1 MEWSTLSMISDKERR
16 ELLAVA
22 RRRKF
27 RRNEV
32 LFHEGDPAN
41 SLHLIESGHVS
52 VRVTTGAGD
61 SVTLAV
67 LGPGETVGELALLEA
82 DPHKAVR
89 SATVTALEGC
99 ETLSLQRDRF
109 DALRQQYPRVDRV
122 LAELLANEVRRL
134 NGRLLEFLYLPADKR
149 VLRRLATLARAY
161 DDGRTRPVAVPLTQ
175 EVIASLAGTSRP
187 TTNQALRA
195 VEEAGIIAIGRSK
208 IEILN
213 PAALVRK
220 AR

>member
-82 DPHKAVR
+82 DPAKAVR

-161 DDGRTRPVAVPLTQ
+161 DDGQTRPVAVPLTQ

>member
-1 MEWSTLSMISDKERR
+1 MEWSTLSMLNEKERR
-16 ELLAVA
+16 ELLTVA

-52 VRVTTGAGD
+52 VRVTTDAGD
-61 SVTLAV
+61 SVTLAIA
-67 LGPGETVGELALLEA
+67 GPGETVGELALLEA
-82 DPHKAVR
+82 DPSKAVR

-109 DALRQQYPRVDRV
+109 DALRQQYPPMDRV
-122 LAELLANEVRRL
+122 LAQLLANQVRRL

-149 VLRRLATLARAY
+149 VLRRLANLARAY
-161 DDGRTRPVAVPLTQ
+161 DDGQTRPVAVPLTQ

>member
-52 VRVTTGAGD
+52 VRVTTDAGD
-61 SVTLAV
+61 SVTVAV
-67 LGPGETVGELALLEA
+67 LGPGETVGEFALL
-82 DPHKAVR
+82 DPDPGKAVR

-99 ETLSLQRDRF
+99 ETLSIQRDRF

-122 LAELLANEVRRL
+122 LAELLAYEVRRL
-134 NGRLLEFLYLPADKR
+134 NGRLLEFLYLSADKR

-161 DDGRTRPVAVPLTQ
+161 DDGQTRPVAVPLTQ

-213 PAALVRK
+213 PAALARK

>member
-52 VRVTTGAGD
+52 VRVTTDAGD
-61 SVTLAV
+61 SVTVAV
-67 LGPGETVGELALLEA
+67 LGPGETVGEFALL
-82 DPHKAVR
+82 DPDPAKAVR

-161 DDGRTRPVAVPLTQ
+161 DDGVTRPVAVPLTQ

>member
-82 DPHKAVR
+82 DPSKAVR

>member
-52 VRVTTGAGD
+52 VRVTTGGGA
-61 SVTLAV
+61 SITLAV

-82 DPHKAVR
+82 DPSKAVR

-149 VLRRLATLARAY
+149 VLRRLANLARAY

>member
-52 VRVTTGAGD
+52 VRVTTDAGD
-61 SVTLAV
+61 SVTLAIA
-67 LGPGETVGELALLEA
+67 GPGETVGELALLEA
-82 DPHKAVR
+82 DPSKAVR

-109 DALRQQYPRVDRV
+109 DALRQQYPPMDRV
-122 LAELLANEVRRL
+122 LAQLLANQVRRL

-149 VLRRLATLARAY
+149 VLRRLANLARAY
-161 DDGRTRPVAVPLTQ
+161 DDGQTRPVAVPLTQ

>member
-1 MEWSTLSMISDKERR
+1 MEWTTLSMVSEPERR
-16 ELLAVA
+16 ELLAAA

-41 SLHLIESGHVS
+41 SLHFIESGHVS

-67 LGPGETVGELALLEA
+67 AGPGETIGELALLGK
-82 DPHKAVR
+82 DPNAAVR

-109 DALRQQYPRVDRV
+109 DALRQKYPRVDRV
-122 LAELLANEVRRL
+122 LAEQLGDEVRKM
-134 NGRLLEFLYLPADKR
+134 NARLLEFIYLSADKR
-149 VLRRLATLARAY
+149 VLRRLATLARTY
-161 DDGRTRPVAVPLTQ
+161 DDGKTRPIAVPLTQ

-195 VEEAGIIAIGRSK
+195 VEEAGMIAIGRSK

-213 PAALVRK
+213 PAALVKK

>member
-52 VRVTTGAGD
+52 VRVTTDAGD
-61 SVTLAV
+61 SVTVAV
-67 LGPGETVGELALLEA
+67 LGPGETVGEFALL
-82 DPHKAVR
+82 DPDPAKAVR

>member
-52 VRVTTGAGD
+52 VRVTTGGGD

-67 LGPGETVGELALLEA
+67 VGPGETVGELALLEA
-82 DPHKAVR
+82 DPNKAVR

-109 DALRQQYPRVDRV
+109 DALRQQYPRMDRV

-149 VLRRLATLARAY
+149 VLRRLANLARAY
-161 DDGRTRPVAVPLTQ
+161 DDGVTRPVAVPLTQ

>member
-1 MEWSTLSMISDKERR
+1 MEWSTLSMISEKERR

-61 SVTLAV
+61 SITLAV
-67 LGPGETVGELALLEA
+67 LGPGETVGELALLGA
-82 DPHKAVR
+82 DPNRAVR
-89 SATVTALEGC
+89 AATVTALEGC

-122 LAELLANEVRRL
+122 LAELLADEVRRL
-134 NGRLLEFLYLPADKR
+134 DTRLLEFLYLPADKR
-149 VLRRLATLARAY
+149 VLRRLATLARTY
-161 DDGRTRPVAVPLTQ
+161 DDGHTRPVAVPLTQ

>member
-82 DPHKAVR
+82 DPSKAVR

-161 DDGRTRPVAVPLTQ
+161 DDGQTRPVAVPLTQ

-208 IEILN
+208 IEILD
-213 PAALVRK
+213 PAALARK

>member
-67 LGPGETVGELALLEA
+67 LGPGETVGELALLDA
-82 DPHKAVR
+82 DPSKAVR

-109 DALRQQYPRVDRV
+109 DALRQQYPRMDRV